1 MYVEV
6 RRVLELCP
14 QLYLLST
21 PPIPLPLLLRTLEP
35 APVYCEMDDR
45 RAFDVPHILVDGIED
60 SPNAGLDMRRMA
72 TAIEVDVVL
81 TMIVNFMSSSPYLLL
96 SWTCSY
102 IDLYVS
108 PRLPL
113 YIDGT
118 PTLMIDV
125 TDVLEQKWGR
135 YVVFT
140 GSIIDMNLVHSVW
153 SYRDSLFTVVPEKI
167 VSSEKD
173 NCETDD
179 PKNLF

>member
-45 RAFDVPHILVDGIED
+45 RAFDVPNILVDGIDD

-72 TAIEVDVVL
+72 TAIEVDVDL
-81 TMIVNFMSSSPYLLL
+81 TMVVNFMSSSPYLSL

-102 IDLYVS
+102 IDLYAS
-108 PRLPL
+108 PPL
-113 YIDGT
+113 YIDST

-125 TDVLEQKWGR
+125 TDVLEQK
-135 YVVFT
+135 
-140 GSIIDMNLVHSVW
+140 
-153 SYRDSLFTVVPEKI
+153 
-167 VSSEKD
+167 
-173 NCETDD
+173 
-179 PKNLF
+179 